1 MYDNENI
8 DEELENRGIRKC
20 RGEWNTYILR
30 GDALGVGFLCRIVGV
45 LVDTDHVIWYLFQDL
60 FSDGRFLH
68 TPLLYGAC
76 SVLVAYTVCFA
87 VLFIKM
93 AANRS
98 SRRKL
103 SRRAR
108 VINSPARK
116 RAYSHAGVA

>member
-1 MYDNENI
+1 MN
-8 DEELENRGIRKC
+8 NRNYLKMLG
-20 RGEWNTYILR
+20 YILVA
-30 GDALGVGFLCRIVGV
+30 GILCGVVGV
-45 LVDTDHVIWYLFQDL
+45 LVDTDHVIWFLFQDL

-76 SVLVAYTVCFA
+76 SVLVAYTVCIA
-87 VLFIKM
+87 VLSIKM
-93 AANRS
+93 VANRS

>member
-1 MYDNENI
+1 MN
-8 DEELENRGIRKC
+8 NRNYLKMLGYTLVAGILC
-20 RGEWNTYILR
+20 
-30 GDALGVGFLCRIVGV
+30 GVVGV

-76 SVLVAYTVCFA
+76 SVLVAYTVCIA

-93 AANRS
+93 VANRS

-108 VINSPARK
+108 ATNSPARR